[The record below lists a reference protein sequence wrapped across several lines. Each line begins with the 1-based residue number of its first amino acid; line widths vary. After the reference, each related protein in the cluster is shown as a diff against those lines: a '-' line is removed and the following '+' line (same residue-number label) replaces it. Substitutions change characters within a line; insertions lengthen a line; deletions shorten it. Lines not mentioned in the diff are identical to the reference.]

1 LQQNPRTSGAYFAE
15 GFFVI
20 APSSQGLEPPANPQR
35 LSAVSRLYTLRL
47 VFLDF
52 YFLSIT

>member
-52 YFLSIT
+52 YFLSVT